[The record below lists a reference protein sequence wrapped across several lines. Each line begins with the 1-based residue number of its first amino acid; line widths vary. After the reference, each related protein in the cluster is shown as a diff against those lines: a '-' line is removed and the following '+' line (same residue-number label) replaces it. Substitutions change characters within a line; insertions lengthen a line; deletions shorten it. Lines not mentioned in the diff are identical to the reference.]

1 MATAKKTTKKSTTK
15 KDLEAKIAD
24 LEAKL
29 NKLAAAQDAKPAEA
43 APKPAEPEPK
53 PEPKEAPK
61 PAETKK
67 PEGGGGP
74 HAHDEKPADKAPPK
88 PADKAPPKPADDA
101 SSVPLHE
108 RFREIPTGN
117 WNTQKVAITGFTA
130 ASNRYFGSRA
140 LVAQTNVTPSNWN
153 DQKTKIT
160 GYTAPGNKY
169 FATRQRLAYHPE
181 AKKFGTWINDA
192 PVGEQTKSAP
202 PPPQKSEPQV
212 SAGSTSDGKSKQE
225 KLEDY
230 EKDYLARLEQ
240 KKIDDAKA
248 AAEAAKAKAAAAA
261 TKAQSNRGSLPK
273 GFGPEGAKA
282 NTGH

>member
-1 MATAKKTTKKSTTK
+1 MATAKKTTRKSTTK

-74 HAHDEKPADKAPPK
+74 HAHDEKPKAEAPPK
-88 PADKAPPKPADDA
+88 PAEKAPPA
-101 SSVPLHE
+101 SGELHE

-130 ASNRYFGSRA
+130 PSNRYFGSRA
-140 LVAQTNVTPSNWN
+140 LVAEVEVTPSNWN
-153 DQKTKIT
+153 DQKTKVP

-192 PVGEQTKSAP
+192 PAPKAEKPAETAPEPKPAETAPEPKPEGGGGPHAHDEKPAETK
-202 PPPQKSEPQV
+202 
-212 SAGSTSDGKSKQE
+212 T
-225 KLEDY
+225 
-230 EKDYLARLEQ
+230 
-240 KKIDDAKA
+240 DDSQ
-248 AAEAAKAKAAAAA
+248 AAKEANAQKEKEEYIARMKAKGA
-261 TKAQSNRGSLPK
+261 TLPK
-273 GFGPEGAKA
+273 GFIEGAKA
-282 NTGH
+282 AGAH